1 MVRRNRKVVVKDF
14 KVAEKIPRQK
24 MSEQKP
30 HERIK
35 NFLEVPFGYTEEQAV
50 KEASRCIQCKNP
62 LCVQGC
68 PVRVQIPEFIKLV
81 TERKFI
87 EAARKIKETNSLP
100 AVCGRVCPQEDQCE
114 KVCILGKK
122 GDPVAIGT
130 LERFVADYEREHIEV
145 QNVPEVKET
154 GKSVAVV
161 GSGPA
166 GLTVAGDLA
175 KIGYNVTIFEAL
187 HKPGGVL
194 VYGIPEFRLPKD
206 IVSSEIKY
214 VESLGVKLATNAVIG
229 KTDTIDDLLNGN
241 FNAVFIGTGA
251 GAPKFMNLPGENCV
265 GIYSANEYLTRANLM
280 KAYKFPEYG
289 TPIARGGTVAVVGGG
304 NVAMDSARTAV
315 RLGADKV
322 IILYRR
328 SKEEMPAR
336 IEEIHHA
343 EQEGIEFHF
352 LVNPVRFICG
362 DSGKVKEVECI
373 KMKLGELDDSGR
385 RRPMI
390 IENSE
395 FRVKIDTFIIAI
407 GNDPNPLI
415 QKTTPGLKVNKWGN
429 IVTSSDTGKT
439 SRERVFAGGDI
450 VTGSATVIEA
460 MGAGKIAAASI
471 HEYLSN
477 L

>member
-1 MVRRNRKVVVKDF
+1 MSN
-14 KVAEKIPRQK
+14 KIPRQH

-30 HERIK
+30 QERIK
-35 NFLEVPFGYTEEQAV
+35 NFIEVPLGYTEKQAV

-81 TERKFI
+81 TERKFV

-130 LERFVADYEREHIEV
+130 LERFVADYERKHIKV
-145 QNVPEVKET
+145 QNVAEVKKT

-175 KIGYNVTIFEAL
+175 KLGYDVTIFEAL

-206 IVSSEIKY
+206 IVSSEIEY
-214 VESLGVKLATNAVIG
+214 VKSLGVKLVTNDVIG
-229 KTDTIDDLLNGN
+229 KTDTIDDLLNRK
-241 FNAVFIGTGA
+241 FDAVFIGTGA

-280 KAYKFPEYG
+280 KAYKFPEYS

-362 DSGKVKEVECI
+362 DSGEVKEVECI
-373 KMKLGELDDSGR
+373 KMRLGELDDSGR
-385 RRPMI
+385 RRPVK

-395 FRVKIDTFIIAI
+395 FRVKINTFVIAI

-415 QKTTPGLKVNKWGN
+415 QKTTPALEVNKWGN

-439 SRERVFAGGDI
+439 SREGVFAGGDI

-471 HEYLSN
+471 HKYL
-477 L
+477 

>member
-1 MVRRNRKVVVKDF
+1 MRRNRKVVVKDY

-30 HERIK
+30 QERIK
-35 NFLEVPFGYTEEQAV
+35 NFREVPFGYTEEQAV

-81 TERKFI
+81 TERKFV

-100 AVCGRVCPQEDQCE
+100 AICGRICPQEDQCE
-114 KVCILGKK
+114 KACILGKK
-122 GDPVAIGT
+122 SDPVAIGT
-130 LERFVADYEREHIEV
+130 LERFVADYEREHIEA
-145 QNVPEVKET
+145 QNVSEVKET

-175 KIGYNVTIFEAL
+175 KLGYDVTIFEAL

-206 IVSSEIKY
+206 IVSSEIEY
-214 VESLGVKLATNAVIG
+214 VKNLGVKLVTNAVIG
-229 KTDTIDDLLNGN
+229 KTDTIDDLLNGK
-241 FNAVFIGTGA
+241 FDAVFIGTGA

-315 RLGADKV
+315 RLDADKV

-336 IEEIHHA
+336 IEEVHHA
-343 EQEGIEFHF
+343 EQEGVEFHF

-362 DSGKVKEVECI
+362 NGGEVKEVECI

-385 RRPMI
+385 RRPVI

-395 FRVKIDTFIIAI
+395 FRVKIDAFIIAI

-415 QKTTPGLKVNKWGN
+415 QKTTPDLEVNKWGN

-439 SRERVFAGGDI
+439 SREGVFAGGDI

-460 MGAGKIAAASI
+460 MGAGKIAAVSI
-471 HEYLSN
+471 HKYLSDCS
-477 L
+477 